1 MAGTKSQ
8 EQQEGIIEEIKET
21 SDADR
26 MNQVNNQIEG
36 LNLNGDVV
44 EKEEVKAKDRNTER
58 RAKDLFM
65 DFEEQ
70 RLVELK
76 KDYPTLKLS

>member
-44 EKEEVKAKDRNTER
+44 EKEEVKAKDRNPER

>member
-1 MAGTKSQ
+1 M
-8 EQQEGIIEEIKET
+8 KE
-21 SDADR
+21 
-26 MNQVNNQIEG
+26 VNNKIEG

-44 EKEEVKAKDRNTER
+44 EKEEINTKDRNPER

>member
-1 MAGTKSQ
+1 M
-8 EQQEGIIEEIKET
+8 
-21 SDADR
+21 
-26 MNQVNNQIEG
+26 
-36 LNLNGDVV
+36 NGDVV
-44 EKEEVKAKDRNTER
+44 EKEEVKAKDRNPER

>member
-44 EKEEVKAKDRNTER
+44 EKEEVKAKDRNPER

-65 DFEEQ
+65 DFEEK

>member
-1 MAGTKSQ
+1 M
-8 EQQEGIIEEIKET
+8 KE
-21 SDADR
+21 
-26 MNQVNNQIEG
+26 VNNKIEG

-44 EKEEVKAKDRNTER
+44 EKEEINTKDRNPER

-65 DFEEQ
+65 DFEEK